1 MLIIKNARVFNG
13 EEMLDRMNI
22 YISKSKIYKLD
33 EGKISRAASDA
44 EVIDADGKIAT
55 PGFIDMHMHGAGGY
69 DVMDGT
75 EESIEQIA
83 SILARHGTTA
93 FLPSTVT
100 MPAESIKR
108 SISAIGKCMKSKRSP
123 NILGV
128 HLEGPFINKEEKGAQ
143 NEDYILPP
151 SISAYESIVGMEQD
165 IIKRVTLAPELDKGN
180 RLISYLKDKG
190 ICVSAG
196 HTCAS
201 LDEFNKSVKSGVSL
215 CTHLFNGMKPLH
227 HRQPGVVG
235 GGLTNERV
243 YVEFIPDLLHLH
255 ENVLKLIVNA
265 KGEDKCII
273 ITDSLSAACLGEGVY
288 RLGDQQVLVT
298 ENGARLKSGSLAGST
313 IMMDQAVK
321 SMIDRVGIDCAKA
334 LKMAT
339 INPAKLLG
347 VDSYLGRIA
356 EGYDADINILDD
368 KFNLEKTILK
378 GTYI

>member
-1 MLIIKNARVFNG
+1 
-13 EEMLDRMNI
+13 
-22 YISKSKIYKLD
+22 
-33 EGKISRAASDA
+33 
-44 EVIDADGKIAT
+44 
-55 PGFIDMHMHGAGGY
+55 
-69 DVMDGT
+69 
-75 EESIEQIA
+75 
-83 SILARHGTTA
+83 
-93 FLPSTVT
+93 
-100 MPAESIKR
+100 
-108 SISAIGKCMKSKRSP
+108 
-123 NILGV
+123 
-128 HLEGPFINKEEKGAQ
+128 
-143 NEDYILPP
+143 
-151 SISAYESIVGMEQD
+151 
-165 IIKRVTLAPELDKGN
+165 
-180 RLISYLKDKG
+180 
-190 ICVSAG
+190 
-196 HTCAS
+196 
-201 LDEFNKSVKSGVSL
+201 
-215 CTHLFNGMKPLH
+215 
-227 HRQPGVVG
+227 
-235 GGLTNERV
+235 
-243 YVEFIPDLLHLH
+243 
-255 ENVLKLIVNA
+255 VLKLIVNA